1 MDWMIKLY
9 LECPVINY
17 TLTALQRRMDFIQLL
32 MDAHKEPD
40 EEKQEDKEHDQ
51 EFKKIYKGTSK
62 RSTYVPYILTTTL
75 GLLESKCFHLF
86 ITFYGKIEDF

>member
-1 MDWMIKLY
+1 MIKLY

-17 TLTALQRRMDFIQLL
+17 TLTALQRRTDFIQLL
-32 MDAHKEPD
+32 MDAHKELD

-51 EFKKIYKGTSK
+51 GLKKIYKGTSK

-75 GLLESKCFHLF
+75 VLLESKYFHLF
-86 ITFYGKIEDF
+86 ITFYGEIECF

>member
-1 MDWMIKLY
+1 
-9 LECPVINY
+9 
-17 TLTALQRRMDFIQLL
+17 MDFIQLL
-32 MDAHKEPD
+32 MNAHKEPD

-75 GLLESKCFHLF
+75 ALFESKYFHLF
-86 ITFYGKIEDF
+86 ITFRAKLSVFRKSYQCVDRWFGG